1 MYLEIWFNMDE
12 DLAII
17 NNNTR
22 NQKIKDFFN
31 KNKKLLIL
39 IFGFL
44 LIIIISFYS
53 FQIYQDKK
61 KESLSNKFNNAII
74 NHKNGDNS
82 KILSEMVEIVKNEDG
97 TYSPLALYYLI
108 DNSLIDNK
116 DDVNELFDI
125 LINKT
130 SLESEIKNLI
140 IYKKGLLNAN
150 SSNENDLLEILN
162 PVINSNSV
170 WKSHSLYLMAEYFYS
185 KDEKQKSKEFFEQIL
200 NVENANLDIIKEA
213 QKRLNRDLSE

>member
-1 MYLEIWFNMDE
+1 MDE